1 MTHEDFFW
9 DWSPEHPV
17 RWSDGIGADQ
27 YLTVQHAAK
36 RLARYGVLD
45 ARERLEAGE
54 TITTVVADYVL
65 LKWARDEGLPTWDVG
80 PAWEVTLVVVK

>member
-27 YLTVQHAAK
+27 YLSLEYACE
-36 RLARYGVLD
+36 RLRRFLITD

-65 LKWARDEGLPTWDVG
+65 LTE
-80 PAWEVTLVVVK
+80 PAGVLA